1 MRPEAISCRREKGL
15 EVQHVA
21 LGFPYG
27 PAALNVSVF
36 SLPESYE
43 GWLNHLPSPCA
54 LARAASIYCQDPSAN
69 GEAAVDARDK
79 LVLGEGAS

>member
-1 MRPEAISCRREKGL
+1 MRRDWRCSTWRSDSLTAP
-15 EVQHVA
+15 
-21 LGFPYG
+21 P
-27 PAALNVSVF
+27 ALNVSVF

-43 GWLNHLPSPCA
+43 GRLNHLPSPCA

-79 LVLGEGAS
+79 LVLGEGAR